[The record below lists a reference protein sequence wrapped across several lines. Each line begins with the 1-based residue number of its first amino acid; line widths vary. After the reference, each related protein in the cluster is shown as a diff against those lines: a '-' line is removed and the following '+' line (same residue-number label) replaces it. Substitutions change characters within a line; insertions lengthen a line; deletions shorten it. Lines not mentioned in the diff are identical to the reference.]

1 VRLRSLILLA
11 VGALIAR
18 AVLVRRTPAEFVD
31 VDFEDGSTIRFAR
44 SPEADDLVED
54 AYAILELA

>member
-1 VRLRSLILLA
+1 LLA

-18 AVLVRRTPAEFVD
+18 AVLVRRIPAEFVD